1 MRATRANGMA
11 GLIRLGVG
19 KCQCPKH
26 LMGHLPTLDRPS
38 LIKGI
43 DIHAWGTGRVEIV
56 PKKTLL
62 FGSEIFDRG
71 RAHGQP

>member
-1 MRATRANGMA
+1 
-11 GLIRLGVG
+11 
-19 KCQCPKH
+19 
-26 LMGHLPTLDRPS
+26 MGHLPTLDRPS